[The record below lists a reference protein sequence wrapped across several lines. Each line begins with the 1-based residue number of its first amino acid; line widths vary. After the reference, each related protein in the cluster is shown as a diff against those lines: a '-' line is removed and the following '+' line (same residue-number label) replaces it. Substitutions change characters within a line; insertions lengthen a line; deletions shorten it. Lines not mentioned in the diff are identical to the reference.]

1 MRFNKAKYKVL
12 YLGRCN
18 PRYVYTLGEEFL
30 ESSPA
35 AKDIGVPV
43 DEILKMNQQCVRA
56 AQKANGILGSIR
68 RVWRDI
74 FFFVSLHANSH
85 SIYENK
91 GDCKRP

>member
-1 MRFNKAKYKVL
+1 VNIMRFNKAKYKVL

-56 AQKANGILGSIR
+56 AQMANGILGSIR
-68 RVWRDI
+68 RGVASREREVI
-74 FFFVSLHANSH
+74 VPCYSAILRLQLQ
-85 SIYENK
+85 Y
-91 GDCKRP
+91 